1 MKNAIWNILGI
12 IIFVFYVSVLDVT
25 LWISVPLAALLMVVT
40 VVVLGFLQ
48 AKLNNLIRYSEW

>member
-1 MKNAIWNILGI
+1 VKNAIWNILGI

>member
-25 LWISVPLAALLMVVT
+25 LWISVPLAALPMVVA

-48 AKLNNLIRYSEW
+48 AKLNNLIRYGEW